1 MRIGDFVRLF
11 RERFLIEVEA
21 EATVPE

>member
-21 EATVPE
+21 EAAVPE